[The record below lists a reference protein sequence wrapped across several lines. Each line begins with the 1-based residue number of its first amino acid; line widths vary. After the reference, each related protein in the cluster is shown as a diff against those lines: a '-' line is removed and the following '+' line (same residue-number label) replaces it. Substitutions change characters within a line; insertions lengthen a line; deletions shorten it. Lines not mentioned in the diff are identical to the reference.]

1 MQTETQ
7 DTARTS
13 PDEDDE
19 LLRERVGTCIAEAC
33 GGDMPDG
40 VAVHVVDRRVTLT
53 DRVEDIDLSQRLEK
67 CPPPRRRAFSAC
79 RTSSTTRVPAHLGA
93 GRPAAGAAACARTH
107 RANPRGRSTTRSD
120 ALPQRKNRRPRAPV
134 FIGSRV
140 QAHGS

>member
-40 VAVHVVDRRVTLT
+40 VAVHVVDRSVTLT
-53 DRVEDIDLSQRLEK
+53 GRVEDIDLSQRLEK
-67 CPPPRRRAFSAC
+67 AAATPPGILGVSNQL
-79 RTSSTTRVPAHLGA
+79 STRVPPPPEPA
-93 GRPAAGAAACARTH
+93 GQPAASGM
-107 RANPRGRSTTRSD
+107 RADPSSKPSGQVNH
-120 ALPQRKNRRPRAPV
+120 KV
-134 FIGSRV
+134 
-140 QAHGS
+140 

>member
-1 MQTETQ
+1 MRTETQ

-53 DRVEDIDLSQRLEK
+53 GRVEDIDLSQRLEK
-67 CPPPRRRAFSAC
+67 AAATPPGILGVSNQL
-79 RTSSTTRVPAHLGA
+79 TTRVPPPPEPA
-93 GRPAAGAAACARTH
+93 GQPQASGM
-107 RANPRGRSTTRSD
+107 RADPSSKPSGQVNH
-120 ALPQRKNRRPRAPV
+120 KV
-134 FIGSRV
+134 
-140 QAHGS
+140 

>member
-53 DRVEDIDLSQRLEK
+53 GRVEDIELSQRLEK
-67 CPPPRRRAFSAC
+67 
-79 RTSSTTRVPAHLGA
+79 
-93 GRPAAGAAACARTH
+93 AAATPPGILGVS
-107 RANPRGRSTTRSD
+107 NQLTTRSRSNSSSSSGLVRAVSWVSVCM
-120 ALPQRKNRRPRAPV
+120 ALPFTV
-134 FIGSRV
+134 
-140 QAHGS
+140 